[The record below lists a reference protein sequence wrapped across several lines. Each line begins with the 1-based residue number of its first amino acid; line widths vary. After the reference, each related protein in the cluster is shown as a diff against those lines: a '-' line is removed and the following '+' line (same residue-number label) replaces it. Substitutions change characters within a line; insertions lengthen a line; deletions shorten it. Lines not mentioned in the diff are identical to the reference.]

1 MHIIEET
8 QVFREPQSVDNLVVS
23 PMQVDLTSGLNMLT
37 EWGTGE
43 TRQSWGIADR
53 LFSLV
58 PAQPLRGGC

>member
-23 PMQVDLTSGLNMLT
+23 PMQVDLTSGLNVLT

-43 TRQSWGIADR
+43 TGQSWGTADR